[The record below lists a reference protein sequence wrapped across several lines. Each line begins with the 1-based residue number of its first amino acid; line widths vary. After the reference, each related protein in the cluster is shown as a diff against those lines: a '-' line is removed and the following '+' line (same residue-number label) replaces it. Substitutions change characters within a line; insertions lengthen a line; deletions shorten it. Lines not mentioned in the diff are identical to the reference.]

1 MSESNFILLNADVVT
16 LDPKQSRAQAIAI
29 QGGKIIAVGSNQEI
43 RKHARKNTKVIDCRN
58 RAIVPGLV
66 DCHAHMLEFGFSLQ
80 NLNLRQVKSI
90 REIQEKLREHVDK
103 NPELDWILGGHWD
116 QEKLAEKRYPTRMD
130 LDAVVADKPVFLSRV
145 CGCLGVANTKTLQL
159 AGITKETTVKGGK
172 IDLEKATGQPTGIVR
187 GNAMSLV
194 WKVIP
199 KPNKEELKKAC
210 LLACRKAVEA
220 GLTGVHWLVRSAEEM
235 RVLQRLYS
243 EGRLPLRV
251 YIGVP
256 VKLLNETLSL
266 GLLPSFGN
274 DMIKIGFIKVLA
286 DGSLGAHTAAMK
298 EPYSDDPEK
307 RGMMLYT
314 QKELCQLV
322 LKAHTGELQL
332 AVHAIGDR
340 AMENVLKAFEEAL
353 KKLPRQNHRHRIEHC
368 SMLNPELITRM
379 KRLSLIASVQP
390 HFVASDFWI
399 LDRVGSERA
408 RWAYSFKTLLDEGV
422 TVASGSDCP
431 IEKISPLLGIWAAVV
446 RKDNVEERLNVEE
459 ALKTYTL
466 NAAYASFDE
475 EKKGTIETGKHAD
488 LTIVSHDLTKIP
500 PEKIRDVA
508 VEMVIV
514 DGKIVYSKR

>member
-1 MSESNFILLNADVVT
+1 MSESNFILLNANVVT
-16 LDPKQSRAQAIAI
+16 LNPKQPRAQAIAI
-29 QGGKIIAVGSNQEI
+29 QDGKIIAVGSNQEI
-43 RKHARKNTKVIDCRN
+43 HKHARKNTKVIECRN
-58 RAIVPGLV
+58 RTIIPGLV

-90 REIQEKLREHVDK
+90 REIQEKLREHIDK
-103 NPELDWILGGHWD
+103 NPELNWILGGRWD

-130 LDAVVADKPVFLSRV
+130 LDAAVADKPVFLTRV

-159 AGITKETTVKGGK
+159 VGITKETTVKGGK
-172 IDLEKATGQPTGIVR
+172 IDLEEATGQPNGIVR

-194 WKVIP
+194 WKVVP
-199 KPNKEELKKAC
+199 KPSKEELKKAC

-235 RVLQRLYS
+235 GVLQRLYS

-256 VKLLNETLSL
+256 VELLDETLSL

-274 DMIKIGFIKVLA
+274 DMIRMGFIKVLA
-286 DGSLGAHTAAMK
+286 DGSLGARTAALK
-298 EPYSDDPEK
+298 KPYSDDPEK

-314 QKELCQLV
+314 QKELCQVV
-322 LKAHTGELQL
+322 LKAHSGELQL
-332 AVHAIGDR
+332 GVHAIGDR
-340 AMENVLKAFEEAL
+340 AMENVLKAFEKAL

-368 SMLNPELITRM
+368 SILNPELITHM
-379 KRLSLIASVQP
+379 KRLSLVASVQP
-390 HFVASDFWI
+390 HFVVSDFWI
-399 LDRVGSERA
+399 LDRVGRERA
-408 RWAYSFKTLLDEGV
+408 RWAYPFKTLLEEGV

-431 IEKISPLLGIWAAVV
+431 IEQISPLLGIWAAVA

-475 EKKGTIETGKHAD
+475 EKKGTIEAGKHAD